1 MQDHCGDNSVSVLL
15 LTMETLSMRMM
26 MMVLTIP
33 VIGVSNGMA
42 GGVDLILTK
51 AWRLPSKRRQWSIHY
66 LGHTNTCGNRFGA
79 DRDGDNIEESNFLL
93 QCSLQ

>member
-15 LTMETLSMRMM
+15 LTMERLTMRMM

-42 GGVDLILTK
+42 GGVDLILIK
-51 AWRLPSKRRQWSIHY
+51 ACPQSAASCLYIT
-66 LGHTNTCGNRFGA
+66 L
-79 DRDGDNIEESNFLL
+79 DI
-93 QCSLQ
+93 